1 MYHNTAGILIYR
13 LTPQNQIE
21 FFLIHHGHPSNKRV
35 DFWSIPKGKIEIN
48 ESPLQTARREF
59 MEEIGLELQGELLEL
74 TPIQKNKMEMIY
86 AWACSMEI
94 NPKSF
99 KSKELELEQKGR
111 TIKYYEVDKAGWF
124 SYEEAKQKIN
134 PKQEKF
140 IDELMDKLS
149 PKS

>member
-21 FFLIHHGHPSNKRV
+21 FFLIHHGHPSNKR
-35 DFWSIPKGKIEIN
+35 DDLWSIPKGKIEIN

-86 AWACSMEI
+86 AWTCRMDI
-94 NPKSF
+94 NPESV
-99 KSKELELEQKGR
+99 KSKELELESNGKK
-111 TIKYYEVDKAGWF
+111 IKYYEVDKADWF
-124 SYEEAKQKIN
+124 SYKQTKLRIN
-134 PKQEKF
+134 LKQLGF

-149 PKS
+149 LKS